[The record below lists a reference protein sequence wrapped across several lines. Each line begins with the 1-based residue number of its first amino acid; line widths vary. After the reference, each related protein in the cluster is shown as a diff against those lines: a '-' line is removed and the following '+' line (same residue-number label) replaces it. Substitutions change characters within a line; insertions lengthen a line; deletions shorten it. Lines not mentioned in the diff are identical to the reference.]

1 MVPLLIIPSGVIF
14 CYITFEYI
22 TQMNAIVLH
31 TLHTTYYTFKL
42 IKFQGKHF
50 IQRTNHPLKLGK
62 ILKNWNYIIN
72 FLANLINYFVSY
84 TFKSFTCQFKK
95 KWTLHLDFWIKDIVL
110 FIYIYFKKITEMTK
124 INKHKCIGMYF
135 IH

>member
-1 MVPLLIIPSGVIF
+1 MVPLLIIPSGVVF

-84 TFKSFTCQFKK
+84 TFKSFTCQF
-95 KWTLHLDFWIKDIVL
+95 
-110 FIYIYFKKITEMTK
+110 
-124 INKHKCIGMYF
+124 
-135 IH
+135 